1 MKPSSGL
8 RGSALVAG
16 SLLTLFLPTAVHA
29 QQPAGVPVVAARA
42 LPHRLGPPGP
52 PAGVLRQTGCTI
64 TGTTAACDLW
74 AKTGQLVLPGATAPV
89 PIWGFASTA
98 DAPAGTPGPVL
109 VVDQDDTV
117 TVTVH
122 NGLGTA
128 LALAVPTMTG
138 LVPDTSGAAPGGTK
152 TYTFKAG
159 RPGTYLYEAGHTADG
174 ARQAMMGLTGALVVR
189 APASGGKP
197 SAYGDAGSSYDDEAV
212 LVLSEVDPVFNAAAD
227 PLKTDLRSYRP
238 KYRLINGKA
247 FPETD
252 PVATDVGR
260 KVLLRYVNAGVLAHP
275 MTVLGVDQSVVGQ
288 DSRPTA
294 YPEGAVT
301 LPLPP
306 GQSVDAISALPAT
319 QDGRR
324 FLVFESGSL
333 LNNAGQKVGP
343 AQAGVSPQQAFGG
356 MMTYLD
362 TNPQPV
368 SGDHVGPTAG
378 KVSAAPNPASVT
390 TPVIV
395 TADFSDVATGNSPI
409 DRAEVVVDDLSVAEG
424 TGIAFTTGTFGAPG
438 VTGATATLGTAD
450 LTKLNQ
456 GRHTLWVRAHDTA
469 GNWGAVDSVT
479 INLSVTGASTTGL
492 TVTPNPVGGIVDL
505 AVSATGDDSA
515 LGGTVAGA
523 EYFVDAAGANGT
535 GTGLSLN
542 APGAAISAETGVVP
556 AAVVGALAEGRH
568 TISVHTLDSL
578 GLWGPPAAVDLIVDR
593 TGPTLLSGAV
603 LPATTNGTNGSPA
616 DPADLRINAAFTD
629 TTAGGVHSG
638 IAAAEGFI
646 DTAAADG
653 SGFTFLALDSS
664 FGQQTE
670 NTYALVPLSELTR
683 LADGAHQMLLH
694 SRDTAGN
701 WGPLTA
707 VTFTVDRKGPVVTAT
722 AGTSAGVV
730 TLNATATDA
739 LSGIAGAEF
748 FEGADPGVG
757 FARPMTNLT
766 PTTFQA
772 TIYGLTNGVHT
783 FSVRAQDTAGNW
795 GAVTTATV
803 TVTGSTLI
811 FANNFDAGAGAWS
824 QRIGAVQ
831 VAPSAAFGNSPAL
844 TVTGRAAAY
853 VADNTPANEATLHVQ
868 FGFAAGT
875 YNTNGAIVDIFQ
887 GRNAAGAAVVNVQY
901 RRTTANGSQLRTG
914 LLNSA
919 GAWVYSAWAAVP
931 TAAATATVTVDW
943 KSAAAGSAGLKING
957 TASGTANGNTSN
969 RKIESAAL
977 GVIAST
983 GATTGAGAI
992 DNYTS
997 SR

>member
-1 MKPSSGL
+1 MKPPSGL
-8 RGSALVAG
+8 RGSALVAA
-16 SLLTLFLPTAVHA
+16 SLLTLLLPTAAPA
-29 QQPAGVPVVAARA
+29 QPPARVPVAAARA
-42 LPHRLGPPGP
+42 LPQRLGPPGP

-74 AKTGQLVLPGATAPV
+74 AKTGQLVLPGAAAPA

-98 DAPAGTPGPVL
+98 DAPVGTPGPVL

-159 RPGTYLYEAGHTADG
+159 RPGTYLYEAGHTANG

-197 SAYGDAGSSYDDEAV
+197 SVYGDAGSTYDDEAV
-212 LVLSEVDPVFNAAAD
+212 LVLSELDPAFNAATD

-288 DSRPTA
+288 DSRPTS

-306 GQSVDAISALPAT
+306 GQSIDAISALPAG

-333 LNNAGQKVGP
+333 LNNTGQRVGA

-368 SGDHVGPTAG
+368 SGDHIGPTAG
-378 KVSAAPNPASVT
+378 KTSAAPSPASVT
-390 TPVIV
+390 TPVTV

-424 TGIAFTTGTFGAPG
+424 TGIAFTTGIFGAPS
-438 VTGATATLGTAD
+438 VTAATATLGTAD
-450 LTKLNQ
+450 LTKLSQ

-505 AVSATGDDSA
+505 AINATGDDSA

-523 EYFVDAAGANGT
+523 EYFVDAAGVNGT
-535 GTGLSLN
+535 GTALSLN
-542 APGAAISAETGVVP
+542 APGTAISAETGVVP
-556 AAVVGALAEGRH
+556 ATVVGALAEGRH
-568 TISVHTLDSL
+568 TILVHTLDSL
-578 GLWGPPAAVDLIVDR
+578 GLWGPPATVDVIVDR

-603 LPATTNGTNGSPA
+603 LPATTNGLNGSPS
-616 DPADLRINAAFTD
+616 DPTDLRVNAAFTD
-629 TTAGGVHSG
+629 TVAGGVHEG
-638 IAAAEGFI
+638 IVAAEGFI
-646 DTAAADG
+646 DTAGADG
-653 SGFTFLALDSS
+653 SGFAFLALDGSY
-664 FGQQTE
+664 GQQTE

-683 LADGAHQMLLH
+683 LADGAHQMLVH

-701 WGPLTA
+701 WGPLTG

-722 AGTSAGVV
+722 AIVAAGVV
-730 TLNATATDA
+730 TLRASVTDA
-739 LSGIAGAEF
+739 LSGIAAAEF

-757 FARPMTNLT
+757 FARPMTAGT
-766 PTTFQA
+766 PAGTFTA
-772 TIYGLTNGVHT
+772 TIPGLANGAHT
-783 FSVRAQDTAGNW
+783 FSVRAQDSAGNW
-795 GAVTTATV
+795 GAAATVTV

-824 QRIGAVQ
+824 QRVGTVR
-831 VAPSAAFGNSPAL
+831 VAPAAAFGNSPAL
-844 TVTGRAAAY
+844 TVTGRAASY
-853 VADNTPANEATLHVQ
+853 VVDNTPANEATLHVQ

-887 GRNAAGAAVVNVQY
+887 GRNAAGTAVVNVQY
-901 RRTTANGSQLRTG
+901 RRTAANGSQLRTG

-931 TAAATATVTVDW
+931 TTASTVAVDW
-943 KSAAAGSAGLKING
+943 KSATAGSAGLMING

-977 GVIAST
+977 GVIVST
-983 GATTGAGAI
+983 GATTGGGAI

-997 SR
+997 TR

>member
-1 MKPSSGL
+1 MKPHSGL
-8 RGSALVAG
+8 RGPAVVAV
-16 SLLTLFLPTAVHA
+16 SLLTLLVPAAAHA
-29 QQPAGVPVVAARA
+29 APPARIPVTFAAA
-42 LPHRLGPPGP
+42 MPQRLGPPGP

-74 AKTGQLVLPGATAPV
+74 AKTGQLVLPGAATPV
-89 PIWGFASTA
+89 PIWGFASTS
-98 DAPAGTPGPVL
+98 DAPAGIPGPVL
-109 VVDQDDTV
+109 VVDQDDKV

-128 LALAVPTMTG
+128 LSLAVPAMSG
-138 LVPDTSGAAPGGTK
+138 LAPDSTGAAAGGSK
-152 TYTFKAG
+152 TYTFTAG
-159 RPGTYLYEAGHTADG
+159 RPGTYVYEAGHTANG

-189 APASGGKP
+189 APAAAGKP
-197 SAYGDAGSSYDDEAV
+197 SAYGDAGSTYDDEAV
-212 LVLSEVDPVFNAAAD
+212 LVLSEVDPAFNAAAD

-288 DSRPTA
+288 NSRPTA

-306 GQSVDAISALPAT
+306 GESTDAITTLPGGP
-319 QDGRR
+319 DGRR
-324 FLVFESGSL
+324 FMLFESGSL
-333 LNNAGQKVGP
+333 LNNAGQKVGA
-343 AQAGVSPQQAFGG
+343 AQVGVSPQQAFGG

-362 TNPQPV
+362 TNPQAV
-368 SGDHVGPTAG
+368 SGDHVGPTAA
-378 KVSAAPNPASVT
+378 KVSAVPSPVSVT
-390 TPVIV
+390 TPVTV

-424 TGIAFTTGTFGAPG
+424 TGIAFTTGAFGAPA

-450 LTKLNQ
+450 LTKLSQ

-492 TVTPNPVGGIVDL
+492 TVSPNPVGGIVDL

-515 LGGTVAGA
+515 LGGTVSAA
-523 EYFVDAAGANGT
+523 EYFVDAAGVNGSGQALT
-535 GTGLSLN
+535 LN
-542 APGAAISAETGVVP
+542 APGTVISAESGTIP
-556 AAVVGALAEGRH
+556 AAVVGALPEGRH
-568 TISVHTLDSL
+568 TILVHTLDSL
-578 GLWGPPAAVDLIVDR
+578 GLWGPPATVDLIVDR

-603 LPATTNGTNGSPA
+603 LPGTTNGNNGSPA
-616 DPADLRINAAFTD
+616 DPTDLRINAAFTD
-629 TTAGGVHSG
+629 TTAGGVHGG

-646 DTAAADG
+646 DTAGADG
-653 SGFTFLALDSS
+653 SGFTFVALDGS

-683 LADGAHQMLLH
+683 LADGAHQILVH

-701 WGPLTA
+701 WGPLA
-707 VTFTVDRKGPVVTAT
+707 GVTFTVDRTGPVVTASAT
-722 AGTSAGVV
+722 AAAGVV
-730 TLNATATDA
+730 TLNANATDA
-739 LSGIAGAEF
+739 LSGIARAEF

-757 FARPMTNLT
+757 FAQPMTVLA
-766 PTTFQA
+766 PTTFRA
-772 TIYGLTNGVHT
+772 TISGLTNGVHT

-795 GAVTTATV
+795 GPVVTATA

-824 QRIGAVQ
+824 QRVGTVR
-831 VAPSAAFGNSPAL
+831 VAPAAAFGNSPAL
-844 TVTGRAAAY
+844 TVTGRVASY
-853 VADNTPANEATLHVQ
+853 VADNTPVNEATLHVQ

-901 RRTTANGSQLRTG
+901 RRTAANGSQLRTG
-914 LLNSA
+914 LLSSA

-931 TAAATATVTVDW
+931 ATAATVTVDW
-943 KSAAAGSAGLKING
+943 KSATAGSAALTING
-957 TASGTANGNTSN
+957 TASGTASGNTSN

-983 GATTGAGAI
+983 GATTGTGAI

-997 SR
+997 TR